1 MSADKARSG
10 WGRWRELVF
19 ATCTAWLVLQNV
31 ALLALVAWG
40 NPTSA
45 LAASA
50 AVAKTAVA
58 MSGPLL
64 TIMVA
69 VALGIA
75 LAAYLVHA
83 PAAPTAE
90 QAREVNDETR

>member
-10 WGRWRELVF
+10 WSRWREVVF

-31 ALLALVAWG
+31 ALLALVAWCL
-40 NPTSA
+40 PASA

-50 AVAKTAVA
+50 AFAKTAVT

-69 VALGIA
+69 VALGLA

-83 PAAPTAE
+83 PAAQPAE
-90 QAREVNDETR
+90 RAREVNDERR